1 MKKTIAMMVAAGVF
15 TACST
20 TQKEQKNDDF
30 NYVVENF
37 ADVQMLRYK
46 VPGFEN
52 LSTAQKALIYHLT
65 EAAAA
70 GRDILY
76 DQNCKWNLP
85 VRRTLEA
92 IYENYKGDKDSQEY
106 KNFEEYLKLV
116 WFNNGIHHYNSTDK
130 LQPKFS
136 EAFFAE
142 QVSALDPTTVPAK
155 AGQSVTEFIAEI
167 SPVIFN
173 PSVLPVRAN
182 QKDGDDLVATS
193 ANNYYEGVT
202 QAEAEAFYNKM
213 KDPKDNTP
221 VSYGLN
227 SKLTKVDGQVVE
239 QVWKVGGLY
248 SPAIEKVVAHLDS
261 ALAYTE
267 NPQQKAV
274 IETLIKY
281 YNTGDLKD
289 FDEYAILWVKD
300 LDSKV
305 DFVNGF
311 TENYGDPL
319 GMKAS
324 WESVVNFKNEEATKR
339 TELISA
345 NAQWFENNSP
355 VDNKFKKEEV
365 KGVSAKVITLA
376 MLGGDTYPTTP
387 IGINLPNSNWIR
399 RDHGSKSVTI
409 ENITEAY
416 DAASQ
421 GNGFGEEFI
430 WSDKERELIKNYGF
444 IADNLHTDLHE
455 CLGHGSG
462 KLLPGTDPD
471 ALKAYGSPLEE
482 MRADLYAL
490 YFMADPKTTEL
501 GLLPTADAYQAE
513 YYKYLMNGLMTQLT
527 RIQPGK
533 TIEQAH
539 MRCRAAIAQWVL
551 EKGQADKVV
560 ELVQRDGKTFVVV
573 NDYEKMRGLIGQLL
587 AEIQR
592 IKSEGDYEAGKSMI
606 ENYGV
611 KVNPDLHKEIL
622 ERYAKLNVAPWRGF
636 VNPTYTAIY
645 DANGNIT
652 DVTVSFNEGYAEQ
665 MLRYSKEYNALPSYN

>member
-1 MKKTIAMMVAAGVF
+1 MKKTIALMVTAGVL
-15 TACST
+15 ASCST
-20 TQKEQKNDDF
+20 KQDTKKEDF

-37 ADVQMLRYK
+37 ADIQMLRYK

-52 LSTAQKALIYHLT
+52 LPVNQKALIYYLT
-65 EAAAA
+65 EAAME
-70 GRDILY
+70 GRDILF

-85 VRRTLEA
+85 IRRTLET
-92 IYENYKGDKDSQEY
+92 IYSNYNGDKSSEDY

-136 EAFFAE
+136 QAFFAE
-142 QVSALDPTTVPAK
+142 QVAAVDSASLPLKDGQTVDAF
-155 AGQSVTEFIAEI
+155 VAEI
-167 SPVIFN
+167 SPVIFD
-173 PSVLPVRAN
+173 PAVMPVRVN
-182 QKDGDDLVATS
+182 QKDGEDLVATS

-202 QAEAEAFYNKM
+202 QKEAEDFYAKM
-213 KDPKDNTP
+213 KDPNDNTP

-227 SKLTKVDGQVVE
+227 SRLTKVDGKVVE
-239 QVWKVGGLY
+239 QVWKVGGMY
-248 SPAIEKVVAHLDS
+248 SPAIEKVVANLEK
-261 ALAYTE
+261 ALAYAE
-267 NPQQKAV
+267 NDKQKAV

-300 LDSKV
+300 LDSRV

-339 TELISA
+339 TETISA
-345 NAQWFENNSP
+345 NAQWFEDHSP
-355 VDNKFKKEEV
+355 VAKQFKKEEV

-376 MLGGDTYPTTP
+376 ILGGDTYPTTP

-416 DAASQ
+416 DAAAQ

-430 WSDKERELIKNYGF
+430 WSDTERELIKEHGF
-444 IADNLHTDLHE
+444 KADNLHTDLHE

-490 YFMADPKTTEL
+490 YFMGDDKMTEL
-501 GLLPTADAYQAE
+501 GLLPTKEAYKAE

-539 MRCRAAIAQWVL
+539 MRCRAAIANWVL
-551 EKGQADKVV
+551 ANGQEGNVV
-560 ELVQRDGKTFVVV
+560 ELKQRDGKTFVVV
-573 NDYEKMRGLIGQLL
+573 NDYVKMRELLGQLL

-592 IKSEGDYEAGKSMI
+592 IKSEGDYEAGKNMI
-606 ENYGV
+606 ETYGV
-611 KVNPDLHKEIL
+611 QVNPELHKEVL
-622 ERYAKLNVAPWRGF
+622 DRYAKLNIAPWRGF
-636 VNPTYTAIY
+636 VNPVYTPVF
-645 DANGNIT
+645 DTNGNIT

-665 MLRYSKEYNALPSYN
+665 MMRYSTEHSSLPSYN